1 MTAEEFDALSFHKGM
16 VVQFLEPKTVTRPN
30 PTRIMGALISYVI
43 FNDDTDGGGGVLYHD
58 EKGRQTFVHY
68 SRIVSIK

>member
-16 VVQFLEPKTVTRPN
+16 VVHYLEPKTVNVKIPSKILEA
-30 PTRIMGALISYVI
+30 PIDYVV
-43 FNDDTDGGGGVLYHD
+43 FNTIDSGGGIRYKDSSRYV
-58 EKGRQTFVHY
+58 FIHY

>member
-16 VVQFLEPKTVTRPN
+16 VVQFLEPKTVNVKFPSN
-30 PTRIMGALISYVI
+30 ILEAPIDYVD
-43 FNDDTDGGGGVLYHD
+43 FNTIDGGGGIRYKDSSGCV
-58 EKGRQTFVHY
+58 FIHY

>member
-16 VVQFLEPKTVTRPN
+16 VVHYLEPKTVNVKIPSKILEAPIDR
-30 PTRIMGALISYVI
+30 VV
-43 FNDDTDGGGGVLYHD
+43 FNTIDGGGGILYKDSSGHV
-58 EKGRQTFVHY
+58 FIHY

>member
-16 VVQFLEPKTVTRPN
+16 VVHYLEPKTVTCPN
-30 PTRIMGALISYVI
+30 PTRIMESLI
-43 FNDDTDGGGGVLYHD
+43 DTVDFIKGDCGGVLYVD
-58 EKGRQTFVHY
+58 EKGYRTFIHY

>member
-16 VVQFLEPKTVTRPN
+16 VVHYLEPKTVNTKV
-30 PTRIMGALISYVI
+30 PTVI
-43 FNDDTDGGGGVLYHD
+43 IEATIDSVYFNTTDGGGGVLFKDSTGHV
-58 EKGRQTFVHY
+58 FVHY

>member
-16 VVQFLEPKTVTRPN
+16 VVHYLEPKTVNNPN

-43 FNDDTDGGGGVLYHD
+43 FNDDIDFGGGVQFHD

>member
-16 VVQFLEPKTVTRPN
+16 IVQFIEPKTVNVKFPSKILEA
-30 PTRIMGALISYVI
+30 PIDDVI
-43 FNDDTDGGGGVLYHD
+43 FNTIDGGGGIRYKDSSRYV
-58 EKGRQTFVHY
+58 FIHY